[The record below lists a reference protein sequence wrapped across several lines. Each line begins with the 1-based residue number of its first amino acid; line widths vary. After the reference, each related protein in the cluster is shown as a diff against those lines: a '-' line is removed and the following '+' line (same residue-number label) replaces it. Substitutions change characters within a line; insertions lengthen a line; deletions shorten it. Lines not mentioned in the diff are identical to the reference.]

1 MHPRIV
7 RDERQISFLNV
18 LVGQG
23 GLDRGAWTLGR
34 MEDGKIDC
42 RAWERINT
50 GAAVG
55 PLPVLDS
62 SHMQPLSLLRRAAV
76 RGT

>member
-7 RDERQISFLNV
+7 IDERQISFLIV
-18 LVGQG
+18 LVGKG
-23 GLDRGAWTLGR
+23 GFDRGAWTLGR
-34 MEDGKIDC
+34 IEDGKIDC

-55 PLPVLDS
+55 PLPVLDFLD
-62 SHMQPLSLLRRAAV
+62 MQPLSLLRRAAV
-76 RGT
+76 PGA